1 MGRGDERCSRAER
14 RMRRSSQVRGRECNA
29 FLEPQIT
36 HLATAEVV
44 CQGGKVGR

>member
-1 MGRGDERCSRAER
+1 
-14 RMRRSSQVRGRECNA
+14 MREVFQGREENAQKQSGEREYNA

-36 HLATAEVV
+36 HLATAKVV